1 MLVAPPLV
9 QEPALQLLLLRL
21 GPPEQEQPHP
31 WLLRQVQPQRQGR
44 RQQRELRQPWPPRQ
58 GQLRQ
63 GQLQQRELPRAVQ
76 QGLPLAIRS
85 YLAHSF
91 RASYKFVK
99 IQINLKRRA
108 RAI

>member
-1 MLVAPPLV
+1 MPVASPLV

-21 GPPEQEQPHP
+21 GPPEQEQPHL
-31 WLLRQVQPQRQGR
+31 WLLRQVQPKRQGR
-44 RQQRELRQPWPPRQ
+44 RQQQELRQLWPPRQ
-58 GQLRQ
+58 GQH
-63 GQLQQRELPRAVQ
+63 QQRELPRAVRLE
-76 QGLPLAIRS
+76 LPLAIRS